1 MGRERSPISDRKR
14 RRSRTR
20 SKSPNYSNGKRSRS
34 PRTKIST
41 SDRRNRYEDSPVK
54 KQKRS
59 RSRSK
64 SYEDSKKGRYTPDR
78 EDTTKNRSQTSKDSQ
93 KDRKDSK
100 KDHKSKQINV
110 DKMSDCEDE
119 MMKIMGF
126 GNFSTTKNKKVEG
139 NDVGCVNIKKTRKYR
154 QYMNRKGG
162 FNKPLDF
169 IA

>member
-1 MGRERSPISDRKR
+1 MGRERSPITDRRR

-20 SKSPNYSNGKRSRS
+20 SKSPIYSSRKRSRS
-34 PRTKIST
+34 PRGKVNT
-41 SDRRNRYEDSPVK
+41 SERRNHYDDSPVRK
-54 KQKRS
+54 HRRS
-59 RSRSK
+59 RSRSR
-64 SYEDSKKGRYTPDR
+64 SYEDSKKGKYTPDK
-78 EDTTKNRSQTSKDSQ
+78 EDTTKHKSQVSKESQ

-110 DKMSDCEDE
+110 DKLNDCEDE

-126 GNFSTTKNKKVEG
+126 GNFNTTKNKKVEG
-139 NDVGCVNIKKTRKYR
+139 NDVGCVNIKKSRKYR